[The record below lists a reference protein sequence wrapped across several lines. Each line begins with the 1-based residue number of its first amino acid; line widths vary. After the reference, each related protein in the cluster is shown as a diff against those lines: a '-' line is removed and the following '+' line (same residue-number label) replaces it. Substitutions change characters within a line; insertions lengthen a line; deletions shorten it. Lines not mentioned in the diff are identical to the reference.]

1 MCVVGLCQII
11 SRAYLS
17 FLAISISSVEAYT
30 IDMFLLFL
38 FE

>member
-1 MCVVGLCQII
+1 MPDYFK
-11 SRAYLS
+11 SMS
-17 FLAISISSVEAYT
+17 KFLAIFIFSVEAYT